1 MGLGV
6 PNTNQLNAEE
16 SQQSTFSKYFLNAL
30 FLVTGLTTVGLL
42 IVWIINSTIMGGSS
56 SSTWRLVLNICVVLA
71 AFGIFFKLLSS
82 TTYYN
87 KSPLLRLIL
96 DSVFYIPCLVVNLV
110 DLIVQYILGPIYHY
124 LMAPIF
130 KYGSKYG
137 PQGLKAAKG
146 VGTNLYNTN
155 RSYYIILLTT
165 ICLYL
170 LKYIVLPYTNK
181 KKAQSSGTLIVNKPI
196 ALNVENTLGG
206 YKELNNIPDVIPSV
220 PSTSSK
226 PFPYNYQFALSFWLL
241 FDGVS
246 NQNAPNNIND
256 TTVLNVFDIIKL
268 DYNSK
273 LNTLK
278 FNVLNNKNS
287 TDFIYLYGLENI
299 TQQKWNN
306 IILNYNNGTLDIF
319 YNGVLVN
326 SANSIV
332 PQMSYE
338 NITSGSGVN
347 GIDGGICNVNFF
359 NKILTN
365 TQIYDIYNSNKLA
378 NPPVIPY
385 MNYTIIPVEKR
396 TQQSTITND
405 VNASSN
411 ININLPL
418 SFTDEPTDITVAD
431 GEILATPDNTFDTD
445 YLSLKWFFT
454 NNGNTTGGLE

>member
-1 MGLGV
+1 M
-6 PNTNQLNAEE
+6 
-16 SQQSTFSKYFLNAL
+16 
-30 FLVTGLTTVGLL
+30 
-42 IVWIINSTIMGGSS
+42 
-56 SSTWRLVLNICVVLA
+56 
-71 AFGIFFKLLSS
+71 
-82 TTYYN
+82 
-87 KSPLLRLIL
+87 
-96 DSVFYIPCLVVNLV
+96 
-110 DLIVQYILGPIYHY
+110 
-124 LMAPIF
+124 
-130 KYGSKYG
+130 
-137 PQGLKAAKG
+137 
-146 VGTNLYNTN
+146 
-155 RSYYIILLTT
+155 
-165 ICLYL
+165 
-170 LKYIVLPYTNK
+170 KYIVLPYTNK

-338 NITSGSGVN
+338 NIT
-347 GIDGGICNVNFF
+347 
-359 NKILTN
+359 
-365 TQIYDIYNSNKLA
+365 QW
-378 NPPVIPY
+378 
-385 MNYTIIPVEKR
+385 KR
-396 TQQSTITND
+396 S
-405 VNASSN
+405 
-411 ININLPL
+411 
-418 SFTDEPTDITVAD
+418 
-431 GEILATPDNTFDTD
+431 
-445 YLSLKWFFT
+445 KWD
-454 NNGNTTGGLE
+454 